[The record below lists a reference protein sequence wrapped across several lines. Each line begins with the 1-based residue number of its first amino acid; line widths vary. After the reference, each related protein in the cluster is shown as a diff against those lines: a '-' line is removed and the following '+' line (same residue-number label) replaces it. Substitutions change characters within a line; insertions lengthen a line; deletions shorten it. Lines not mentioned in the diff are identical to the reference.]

1 MTIAF
6 YVASA
11 VALFATLM
19 VVTRR
24 NPVHAVLYLMV
35 SLLAVA
41 VVFFTLGAHF
51 AAALEVII
59 YAGAIIVLFVFM
71 IMLLNIGPPPSTRQE
86 SLLLTPG
93 IWVGP
98 SALSVLL
105 AGLFLYVILAGG
117 GSVQAG
123 SYVDAKTVG
132 ISMFEIYFLGVELA
146 SMILLAGLVGAY
158 HLGKRDLPDEAEG
171 GNG

>member
-1 MTIAF
+1 MTVAF

-11 VALFATLM
+11 IALFATTM

-41 VVFFTLGAHF
+41 VVFFTLGADF

-71 IMLLNIGPPPSTRQE
+71 IMLLNLGPPPSTRQE
-86 SLLLTPG
+86 SILLTPG
-93 IWVGP
+93 IWFGP

-105 AGLFLYVILAGG
+105 AALFLYVILAGG
-117 GSVQAG
+117 GTARAG
-123 SYVDAKTVG
+123 AHVDAKAVG
-132 ISMFEIYFLGVELA
+132 ISMFEVYFLGVELA
-146 SMILLAGLVGAY
+146 SMLLLAGLIGAY

-171 GNG
+171 GND